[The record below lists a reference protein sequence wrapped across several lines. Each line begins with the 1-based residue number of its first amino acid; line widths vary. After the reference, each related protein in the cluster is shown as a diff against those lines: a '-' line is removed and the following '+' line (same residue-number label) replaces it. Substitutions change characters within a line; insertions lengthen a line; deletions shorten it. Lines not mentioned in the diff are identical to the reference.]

1 MINDENRGRV
11 ARSHSLH
18 GPNHRHSALRVECAE
33 GFIEHQD
40 LGLEREC
47 TGQREPLALA
57 PREGPGGPVSVET
70 EFHSI
75 ESQVDAFLHEL
86 ARHQGVFQAKGNVI
100 VEPRHHCLILGLLQ
114 DDSDP
119 W

>member
-1 MINDENRGRV
+1 MIDDENRGRV
-11 ARSHSLH
+11 ALRH
-18 GPNHRHSALRVECAE
+18 GPHSPHYSQRALRVECAE